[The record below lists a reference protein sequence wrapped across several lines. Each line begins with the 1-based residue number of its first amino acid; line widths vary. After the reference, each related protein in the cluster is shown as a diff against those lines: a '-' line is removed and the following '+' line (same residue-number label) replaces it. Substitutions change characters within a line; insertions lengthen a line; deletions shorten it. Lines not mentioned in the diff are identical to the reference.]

1 MSTER
6 TSLLFFRHPGRLVT
20 RATILGVCLVT
31 VACSD
36 GQKPQSESEKN
47 LQTLAV
53 YYGRFMSQNRGQG
66 PPNEEAFK
74 KFVKSRP
81 PVELE
86 SFGFNAETA
95 DHMFI
100 SPRDQ
105 APYGIAYKVASGV
118 PRPDG
123 TTVMVIWEQ
132 TGVNGKRYVADA
144 VGRIEEIDEAT
155 FQQRLAAV
163 PKAK

>member
-1 MSTER
+1 
-6 TSLLFFRHPGRLVT
+6 LLVT
-20 RATILGVCLVT
+20 CGIVGVVCLGVL
-31 VACSD
+31 ACSD
-36 GQKPQSESEKN
+36 VQKPQSESDKH

-53 YYGRFMSQNRGQG
+53 YYGRFMSVNRGMG
-66 PPNEEAFK
+66 PPSEAELK

-81 PVELE
+81 ASELQT
-86 SFGFNAETA
+86 FGFEPDTV
-95 DHMFI
+95 DQMFI

-105 APYGIAYKVASGV
+105 EPYGIALKIPGGV
-118 PRPDG
+118 PKPDG
-123 TTVMVIWEQ
+123 TVTMIIWEK

-155 FQQRLAAV
+155 FQQRLAAI